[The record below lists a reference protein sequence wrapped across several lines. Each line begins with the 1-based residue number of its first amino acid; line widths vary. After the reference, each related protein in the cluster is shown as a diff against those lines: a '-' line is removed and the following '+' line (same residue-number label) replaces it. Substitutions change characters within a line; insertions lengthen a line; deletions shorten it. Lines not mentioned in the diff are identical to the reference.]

1 MASEATLSDLR
12 DALSNIAERK
22 LELGEQRRAVIAT
35 MRLLGIPVGGEEA
48 ERGAYPS
55 SEETARDLRAL
66 AANLGEERRRV
77 DELHGAVSLT
87 LSYLEDAEPS
97 PAPAAADIRVLD
109 AVAKM
114 LESEDA
120 LHQSN
125 INTRL
130 DGMGIVV
137 GGANPIM
144 RIADLLSSD
153 PRFENLGDGMWRIAG
168 GDAVP
173 W

>member
-1 MASEATLSDLR
+1 MANEATLSDLR
-12 DALSNIAERK
+12 AALSNIAERK
-22 LELGEQRRAVIAT
+22 LELGEQRRAVIVT

-55 SEETARDLRAL
+55 SEETARDLGAL
-66 AANLGEERRRV
+66 AASLEEEKLRV
-77 DELHGAVSLT
+77 DELHNAVSLT

-97 PAPAAADIRVLD
+97 PAPAADIRVLD

-144 RIADLLSSD
+144 RIAEMLASD
-153 PRFENLGDGMWRIAG
+153 PRFEDLGDGVWRIAG